1 MNNQH
6 MSLLTTWYQ
15 NKDSFSWVLA
25 TIIETKGSS
34 YRKSGAMM
42 LFNSLGKSYGL
53 LSGGCLEADLLK
65 QAQKCLQLNQA
76 ISVCYDMRDE
86 SDIAWQLGIGC
97 GGMVKVLLQPINK
110 TNNYLDLPF
119 LYKQLQQNLICYYQI
134 SSKDNDFE
142 NTVLNSENLTTIAS
156 SSKVFTIKPRTR
168 LVVFGGGIDAIP
180 VINIAK
186 QMDWHITLIDSRT
199 AYARKERFKDADT
212 IIQSHYQQSTVS
224 DAVDSANAIVIM
236 HHNIHL
242 DAQALDTLTST
253 QAKFIG
259 LLGPQHRTDR
269 VFAQAS
275 ISAEQLPCQLAN
287 PIGLD
292 LGGELPEAIALSII
306 AQIQAQLENASCM
319 SLGLY
324 TTASKDISHAS

>member
-1 MNNQH
+1 
-6 MSLLTTWYQ
+6 MSLLTTWYP

-34 YRKSGAMM
+34 YRKAGAMM

-110 TNNYLDLPF
+110 TNNYLDLPY
-119 LYKQLQQNLICYYQI
+119 LYKHLQQNLICHYQI
-134 SSKDNDFE
+134 SLKDNDYE
-142 NTVLNSENLTTIAS
+142 NNVINSDNLTTIPS
-156 SSKVFTIKPRTR
+156 SSKVFTIKPKTR
-168 LVVFGGGIDAIP
+168 LVVFGGGIDALP
-180 VINIAK
+180 VITIAK
-186 QMDWHITLIDSRT
+186 QMDWHITLIDTRT
-199 AYARKERFKDADT
+199 AYARKERFKEADT
-212 IIQSHYQQSTVS
+212 IIQCHYEQGAVS
-224 DAVDSANAIVIM
+224 DAVDTANAVVIM
-236 HHNIHL
+236 HHNVHL
-242 DAQALDTLTST
+242 DAQALDTLTRS

-259 LLGPQHRTDR
+259 LLGPQHRTER
-269 VFAQAS
+269 VFAQAN
-275 ISAEQLPCQLAN
+275 ISAEKLPCQLAN

-306 AQIQAQLENASCM
+306 AQIQAKLEGASCI
-319 SLGLY
+319 SLGTY
-324 TTASKDISHAS
+324 TEKAKEISHAS